1 MMNVTASKTCNLSSP
16 AQSGLDLPGRVKRP
30 AYRQRP
36 LGDVNTA
43 MRDLDSSDEEVLRL
57 VEQHSLIGFNIAL
70 EKPRRSV
77 IRILTESIDHFRQTQ
92 GHTALGIPWVEI
104 FDAIFPGA
112 QYTLTGLELQQG
124 LNCSRGH
131 IQNLADRYFEVV
143 RPGRA
148 GRGHTPSFKTDG
160 VERWL
165 KTRML

>member
-1 MMNVTASKTCNLSSP
+1 MMNISAIKTCDVPSP
-16 AQSGLDLPGRVKRP
+16 AKSGLELSGRVSRP
-30 AYRQRP
+30 TYRQRP

-70 EKPRRSV
+70 EKSSRSV
-77 IRILTESIDHFRQTQ
+77 MRILTESIDHFRQTQ
-92 GHTALGIPWVEI
+92 GHTALGIPWEEV

-112 QYTLTGLELQQG
+112 QYTVTGLDLQQG

-131 IQNLADRYFEVV
+131 VQNLADRYFDII
-143 RPGRA
+143 RPARA
-148 GRGHTPSFKTDG
+148 GRGHTPSFKTAS

-165 KTRML
+165 KGRML